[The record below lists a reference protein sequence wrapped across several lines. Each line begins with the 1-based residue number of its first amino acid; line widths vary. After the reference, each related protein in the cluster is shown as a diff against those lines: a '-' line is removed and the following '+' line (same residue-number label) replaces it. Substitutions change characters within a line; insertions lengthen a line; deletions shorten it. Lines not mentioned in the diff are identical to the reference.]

1 LNIKF
6 RENAKFLETLPI
18 RVIVMAL
25 NVEGRNG
32 RKKRRRKNRF
42 KDRPLEGKKNR
53 GGELMTSLLIN

>member
-6 RENAKFLETLPI
+6 RENAKFLETIPI

-32 RKKRRRKNRF
+32 RKKRRRKNIF
-42 KDRPLEGKKNR
+42 KDRPLEGKKKNR
-53 GGELMTSLLIN
+53 GERMTPLLIN